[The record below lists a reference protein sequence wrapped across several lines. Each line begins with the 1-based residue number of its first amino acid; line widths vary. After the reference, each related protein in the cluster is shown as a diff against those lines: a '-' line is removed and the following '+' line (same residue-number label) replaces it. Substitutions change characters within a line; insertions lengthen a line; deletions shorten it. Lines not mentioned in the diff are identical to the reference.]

1 MGKMGSGSVRRR
13 DARDGGHEPF
23 RLQVRPTGGKQ
34 PSAASLPVFD
44 REEQERVPHVDIP
57 VHPGGEVMHLRSGLW
72 PDYDPL
78 ALAVLV
84 VGIIALTTWAV
95 GF

>member
-1 MGKMGSGSVRRR
+1 M
-13 DARDGGHEPF
+13 
-23 RLQVRPTGGKQ
+23 Q
-34 PSAASLPVFD
+34 
-44 REEQERVPHVDIP
+44 
-57 VHPGGEVMHLRSGLW
+57 LRSGHW

-84 VGIIALTTWAV
+84 VGILAITTWAV

>member
-1 MGKMGSGSVRRR
+1 M
-13 DARDGGHEPF
+13 
-23 RLQVRPTGGKQ
+23 Q
-34 PSAASLPVFD
+34 
-44 REEQERVPHVDIP
+44 
-57 VHPGGEVMHLRSGLW
+57 LRSGLW

-84 VGIIALTTWAV
+84 VGILAIATWVV

>member
-1 MGKMGSGSVRRR
+1 M
-13 DARDGGHEPF
+13 
-23 RLQVRPTGGKQ
+23 Q
-34 PSAASLPVFD
+34 
-44 REEQERVPHVDIP
+44 
-57 VHPGGEVMHLRSGLW
+57 LRSGLW

-84 VGIIALTTWAV
+84 VGILVIATWVV

>member
-1 MGKMGSGSVRRR
+1 
-13 DARDGGHEPF
+13 
-23 RLQVRPTGGKQ
+23 
-34 PSAASLPVFD
+34 
-44 REEQERVPHVDIP
+44 
-57 VHPGGEVMHLRSGLW
+57 MHLRSGLW

-78 ALAVLV
+78 ALVVMV